1 MTKERGDI
9 WLVIAQFA
17 ILLGIAGLV
26 ENTLIRI
33 GLCFAVGLLLVQRA
47 LGVQAA
53 GGGQPEVT
61 PSPERRHDPL
71 VRDAVTELLTQ
82 IREFYTTCHLMQL
95 QEISPAE
102 ATERATKTE
111 RGLNQL
117 LAEVVQASRGQA
129 GPAPAPVQPGP

>member
-1 MTKERGDI
+1 MTKERGDVS
-9 WLVIAQFA
+9 LVIAQFA
-17 ILLGIAGLV
+17 ILLGIAALV

-33 GLCFAVGLLLVQRA
+33 ALCFAVGLLLVQRA

-53 GGGQPEVT
+53 GQPEIT
-61 PSPERRHDPL
+61 PERRHDSV

-95 QEISPAE
+95 QKISPVE

-117 LAEVVQASRGQA
+117 LAEVVRASRGE
-129 GPAPAPVQPGP
+129 GP

>member
-1 MTKERGDI
+1 MTNEKGDT

-17 ILLGIAGLV
+17 ILLGIAALV

-53 GGGQPEVT
+53 GQPEVA
-61 PSPERRHDPL
+61 PERRHDAL
-71 VRDAVTELLTQ
+71 VRDAVTELLTR

-95 QEISPAE
+95 QQISPVE

-111 RGLNQL
+111 RDLNQL
-117 LAEVVQASRGQA
+117 LAEVVRASRGQA
-129 GPAPAPVQPGP
+129 GPAPAAGHQGP